1 MMRNLLLPVLFIIL
15 PFVMINMMPRA
26 ANQEVKG
33 LTYCVIDHDHSPF
46 SSRMIQKISAS
57 QYFSLTGNVSTYEES
72 LHEMEAGNADFI
84 VEIEPDFERSLI
96 KEGIAKVMISANAV
110 NGGNGGLG
118 QSYLIQIIADFAAQ
132 LREEEGLN
140 GHTVQIPRIEASP
153 RYLFNIQMDYKV
165 FMVPG
170 LMAMLLILLVGFLP
184 ALNIVGEK
192 EKGTI
197 EQINVTPIG
206 RFEFIFSKLIPYWV
220 VGLFIMG
227 YSMLLAKGIY
237 GLVPVGNIGLL
248 MLFASLFILVV
259 SSFGLLVSNY
269 SETTQQAALM
279 MLFFLIIF
287 ILTSG
292 LITPIS
298 NMPPWAQ
305 TLTYLNPLRYFI
317 EVLRAIYLKGSG
329 FTDLV
334 SQFVALCVYAS
345 VIWIWAIRSYRK
357 NG

>member
-1 MMRNLLLPVLFIIL
+1 MMRNILLPILFIIL
-15 PFVMINMMPRA
+15 PIGMINMMPRA

-33 LTYCVIDHDHSPF
+33 LTYCVIDPDHSPF

-57 QYFSLTGNVSTYEES
+57 QYFSLTGNVSTYEEA

-110 NGGNGGLG
+110 NGVKGGLG
-118 QSYLIQIIADFAAQ
+118 QSYLIQIIVDFAAQ

-140 GHTVQIPRIEASP
+140 GHTVQIPRIEVSP
-153 RYLFNIQMDYKV
+153 RYLFNTQLDYKV

-170 LMAMLLILLVGFLP
+170 LMAMLLILMVGFLP
-184 ALNIVGEK
+184 ALNIVSEK

-298 NMPPWAQ
+298 SMPPWAQ

-334 SQFVALCVYAS
+334 SQFVVLCIYAS
-345 VIWIWAIRSYRK
+345 VIWIWAIRSYKK
-357 NG
+357 NV

>member
-1 MMRNLLLPVLFIIL
+1 MMRNILLPVLFIIL
-15 PFVMINMMPRA
+15 PFGMINMMPRA

-57 QYFSLTGNVSTYEES
+57 QYFSLTGNVSTYGEA

-110 NGGNGGLG
+110 NGVKGGLG
-118 QSYLIQIIADFAAQ
+118 QSYLIQIIADFAAP

-140 GHTVQIPRIEASP
+140 RHTVQIPRIEASP
-153 RYLFNIQMDYKV
+153 RYLFNTQLYYKV

-170 LMAMLLILLVGFLP
+170 LMAMLLILMVGFLP

-220 VGLFIMG
+220 LGLFIMG

-248 MLFASLFILVV
+248 MLFSSLFILVV

-298 NMPPWAQ
+298 SMPPWAQ

>member
-1 MMRNLLLPVLFIIL
+1 
-15 PFVMINMMPRA
+15 
-26 ANQEVKG
+26 
-33 LTYCVIDHDHSPF
+33 
-46 SSRMIQKISAS
+46 
-57 QYFSLTGNVSTYEES
+57 
-72 LHEMEAGNADFI
+72 
-84 VEIEPDFERSLI
+84 
-96 KEGIAKVMISANAV
+96 
-110 NGGNGGLG
+110 
-118 QSYLIQIIADFAAQ
+118 
-132 LREEEGLN
+132 
-140 GHTVQIPRIEASP
+140 
-153 RYLFNIQMDYKV
+153 
-165 FMVPG
+165 
-170 LMAMLLILLVGFLP
+170 MAMLLILLVGFLP

-206 RFEFIFSKLIPYWV
+206 RFEFIFSKLIPYWM

-227 YSMLLAKGIY
+227 YSMLLTKGIY

-298 NMPPWAQ
+298 SMPPWAQ

-345 VIWIWAIRSYRK
+345 VIWIWAIRSYKK
-357 NG
+357 NV

>member
-1 MMRNLLLPVLFIIL
+1 MRNILLPVLFIVL
-15 PFVMINMMPRA
+15 PIGMINMMPRA
-26 ANQEVKG
+26 ANQEVMG
-33 LTYCVIDHDHSPF
+33 LKYCVIDHDHSTF
-46 SSRMIQKISAS
+46 SQRMIQKISAS
-57 QYFSLTGNVSTYEES
+57 QYFSLTANAATYEEA
-72 LHEMEAGNADFI
+72 LHEMEAGHTDFI

-96 KEGIAKVMISANAV
+96 KEGVARVMVSANAV
-110 NGGNGGLG
+110 NGVKAGLG
-118 QSYLIQIIADFAAQ
+118 QSYLTQIIADFAAQ
-132 LREEEGLN
+132 LREEQGLN
-140 GHTVQIPRIEASP
+140 GHTVQLPHLEVSP
-153 RYLFNIQMDYKV
+153 RYLFNTQLDYKI

-197 EQINVTPIG
+197 EQINVTPIR

-237 GLVPVGNIGLL
+237 GLVPAGNIGLL

-259 SSFGLLVSNY
+259 SCFGLLISNY
-269 SETTQQAALM
+269 SETTQQAALV

-292 LITPIS
+292 LITPIAS
-298 NMPPWAQ
+298 MPRWAQ
-305 TLTYLNPLRYFI
+305 TITYLNPLRYFI
-317 EVLRAIYLKGSG
+317 EILRAIYLKGSG
-329 FTDLV
+329 LTDLT
-334 SQFVALCVYAS
+334 SQFIALCIYAS
-345 VIWIWAIRSYRK
+345 GVWIWAICSYKK
-357 NG
+357 NN